1 MVDISLP
8 GHVVTI
14 RRDGKREVILHRSVA
29 RIGDAKI
36 EIKSA
41 RSTVV
46 LPIVGL
52 VISGLAMAWIGVSAG
67 APPLWLLVVVL
78 LALLFVVPMSVMGLV
93 SAVAGA
99 DIIIDAR
106 KGSAT
111 WQQGYLGMRIG
122 TKELVPFA
130 KIERIE
136 VLVEGGE
143 GDRWQGESDDL
154 RQFAL
159 WLVKKSGKRLR
170 IAQVPVPAYGQEDGM
185 DRVLAVGQAIG
196 QLTGAPVTIPEGWE
210 LVEVDAETLESVTP
224 HVSSPA
230 GQQAVAG
237 GASPAGPRK
246 RRRRRH

>member
-8 GHVVTI
+8 GHVVTV
-14 RRDGKREVILHRSVA
+14 RRDGKREVVLHRSVA
-29 RIGDAKI
+29 RVGDTKI

-52 VISGLAMAWIGVSAG
+52 ALSGLAMAWIGVSAG
-67 APPLWLLVVVL
+67 SPPLWVLVLLL

-99 DIIIDAR
+99 DVIIDAK

-111 WQQGYLGMRIG
+111 WQQGYLGMGIG

-130 KIERIE
+130 KIDRIE
-136 VLVEGGE
+136 VLVEGDE
-143 GDRWQGESDDL
+143 GDRWKGESDDL

-196 QLTGAPVTIPEGWE
+196 QLTGAPVTIPDGWE
-210 LVEVDAETLESVTP
+210 LVEVDAETLEAIRPPLTP
-224 HVSSPA
+224 PGRPQP
-230 GQQAVAG
+230 GQNI
-237 GASPAGPRK
+237 GARQP
-246 RRRRRH
+246 RRRRRRQL